1 MKLTNG
7 KDTIILTNEIQIKAY
22 LSSGYTE
29 VEDSAECAEAE
40 DKSKTNRKKG

>member
-7 KDTIILTNEIQIKAY
+7 TDTIMLTDETQIRAY

-29 VEDSAECAEAE
+29 VMQ
-40 DKSKTNRKKG
+40 TPVKKGGKNGAGKA

>member
-7 KDTIILTNEIQIKAY
+7 IDTIILTNEIQIRAY

-29 VEDSAECAEAE
+29 VKEAPVKRGGKNGE
-40 DKSKTNRKKG
+40 GKA

>member
-7 KDTIILTNEIQIKAY
+7 ADIIILTDEMQIRAY

-29 VEDSAECAEAE
+29 VKETPA
-40 DKSKTNRKKG
+40 KKGGKKGAGKA

>member
-7 KDTIILTNEIQIKAY
+7 TDIIMLTDEIQIRAY

-29 VEDSAECAEAE
+29 VKETPA
-40 DKSKTNRKKG
+40 KKGGKNGAGKA